1 MKLDEGDLLTAQPSD
16 RQMYKTA
23 CTITAHFTV
32 KICENHDPVRLSSDD
47 EIYLKNGTLIQRLDW
62 TETQESTRLNN

>member
-47 EIYLKNGTLIQRLDW
+47 EIY
-62 TETQESTRLNN
+62 